1 MEPRLFTLSD
11 DKAHL
16 QSFID
21 KYNKNQ
27 EQLQTLAA
35 IDDLLSGAYTIKEDF
50 TSAWDNLLPIL
61 CGIFT
66 IKVLAIL

>member
-35 IDDLLSGAYTIKEDF
+35 IDDLSGAYTIKGF

-66 IKVLAIL
+66 IKVLAML